1 MEFNPQNPIAIFVKK
16 SRKAQKLTQRGL
28 AEKAG
33 VGLRFIREM
42 ERGKTT
48 LRLDKVNIV
57 LALFGKQIGP
67 IPKEDNEV
75 KNTDN

>member
-1 MEFNPQNPIAIFVKK
+1 MEFNPQNPIAVFVKK
-16 SRKAQKLTQRGL
+16 SRK

-57 LALFGKQIGP
+57 LALFGKQVGP
-67 IPKEDNEV
+67 ISKEDDVSIEG
-75 KNTDN
+75 